1 MISATAGVVVLCDAN
16 VLYKSLLRDLIV
28 RLGQHGAISPRWTQR
43 IHDEWVSNLLE
54 HRLSLTRAR
63 LETTC
68 QRMNAALPHALLV
81 TTEGEQHHLPD
92 PDDQH
97 VLDAAI
103 QAEASLILTFNL
115 SDFPASA
122 LPAHLHAVH
131 PDSFLQACLEQQE
144 NTVLDALHE
153 LRANLK
159 NPPFTPDELLAAMVR
174 AELPAFAAQLQAF
187 RDRF

>member
-1 MISATAGVVVLCDAN
+1 MVLCDAN
-16 VLYKSLLRDLIV
+16 VLYKSLLRDLIMW
-28 RLGQHGAISPRWTQR
+28 LGDSGAIQPRWTAR
-43 IHDEWVSNLLE
+43 IHEEWMSNLIR
-54 HRLSLTRAR
+54 HRPSLNR
-63 LETTC
+63 
-68 QRMNAALPHALLV
+68 AALERTRMLMDGTLPEALISV
-81 TTEGEQHHLPD
+81 SSTRNHHLPD

-97 VLDAAI
+97 VLDAAL
-103 QAEASLILTFNL
+103 QCGASLILTFNL
-115 SDFPASA
+115 LDFPESA

-159 NPPFTPDELLAAMVR
+159 NPPFTPDELLAAMQR

-187 RDRF
+187 RDKF